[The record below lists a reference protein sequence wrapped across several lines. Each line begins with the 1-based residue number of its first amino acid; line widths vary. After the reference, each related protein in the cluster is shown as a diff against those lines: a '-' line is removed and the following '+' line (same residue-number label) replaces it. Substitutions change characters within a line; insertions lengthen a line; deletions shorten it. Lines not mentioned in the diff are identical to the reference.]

1 MVELKTCPIQLPE
14 VTASLHVVLPL
25 LLVKLAL
32 LLCGCVLVL
41 LVFGNKV
48 VHVALCLCEL
58 HFVHP
63 LTSVPVQESLAAE
76 HGCEELCD
84 TLEHFLNCCGVPCE
98 CNRHL
103 QALGR
108 NVTNAY
114 LDVVRNPLHKIA

>member
-63 LTSVPVQESLAAE
+63 LTSVPMQESLATE

-84 TLEHFLNCCGVPCE
+84 TLEHFLDCRGVPRE
-98 CNRHL
+98 RHRHL
-103 QALGR
+103 QALWG
-108 NVTNAY
+108 
-114 LDVVRNPLHKIA
+114 DVAD